1 MFCIPIQAHR
11 YAFVELLRSHGCGFN
26 ANGGLVPA
34 VKRQPYDVLHPFRF
48 ISGKLAPRSPFRSE
62 LRFNMVHPPTITVS
76 AHTQSPS
83 FVPGSS
89 LRATITLHANCPS
102 TSRAEPSRSTR
113 VDYIVCEVSGRWSTD
128 RSWLVSHAHATASR
142 HILDNH
148 LEKPIASS
156 HTPRVVHVPAQPDS
170 QPYPWSASLSD
181 ANLIGGGGRAGH
193 SGVIFRSAPL
203 VVCEREQITSGSRV
217 CFEVDCVLPEATP
230 PTFRGVAVRYAY
242 ALHIVIKFPDA
253 AAPKLIRVPFRIVT
267 PGGTAKDESRARMVV
282 PVPTPRG
289 VGPFSNAFLEEKE
302 TTALS
307 MSARLLNSA
316 PPDDIEIALALSLNG
331 RLTPYNED
339 VNKNKPLTNDHRT
352 LSNLRELPVLPTP
365 RPGMDIEK
373 KRARRRN
380 VIPVYA
386 ITQGSNSIARLYLS
400 KKIHHLG
407 DTLSAIFHF
416 QGDRPCYRL
425 GARLEAHEVINPD
438 YAVGQNTSNAEQGVV
453 FRKIYGEHGEFVM
466 SSKNTSIAFSIPHD
480 APPSFTTSVV
490 SVRWLLH
497 FVFLIPQAKGRQRV
511 NGAATHRVS
520 VDDDIA
526 PLLNRVHITENGV
539 TDEVEMGWEGGPW
552 PGEDPHNWTH
562 LPQEKVDF
570 LKWTL
575 PIIVSGQPGSQWG
588 NKSSTKLVHIAA
600 TP

>member
-1 MFCIPIQAHR
+1 MTA
-11 YAFVELLRSHGCGFN
+11 S
-26 ANGGLVPA
+26 
-34 VKRQPYDVLHPFRF
+34 
-48 ISGKLAPRSPFRSE
+48 
-62 LRFNMVHPPTITVS
+62 PTITVS
-76 AHTQSPS
+76 AHTLAPS

-89 LRATITLHANCPS
+89 LRATITLHADSPGRP
-102 TSRAEPSRSTR
+102 RAEPSRSNR

-128 RSWLVSHAHATASR
+128 RSWLISHAHTNSFS
-142 HILDNH
+142 HTLDNH
-148 LEKPIASS
+148 LYKPIASS
-156 HTPRVVHVPAQPDS
+156 HSPRVLHVPAQTDS
-170 QPYPWSASLSD
+170 QPYPWSAALSD
-181 ANLIGGGGRAGH
+181 ANLIGGGGRTGH

-203 VVCEREQITSGSRV
+203 VVCEREQLTPGSRV
-217 CFEVDCVLPEATP
+217 CFQVECVLPETVP

-242 ALHIVIKFPDA
+242 ALHIVVKFPDLK
-253 AAPKLIRVPFRIVT
+253 APKLVRVPFRIVT
-267 PGGTAKDESRARMVV
+267 PGGTANDEARAKMVV
-282 PVPTPRG
+282 PVPTPKG
-289 VGPFSNAFLEEKE
+289 VGPFSNSFLEEKE

-307 MSARLLNSA
+307 MSARLLKSA

-339 VNKNKPLTNDHRT
+339 VNKNNPLTNDHRT

-373 KRARRRN
+373 KRARKRN

-386 ITQGSNSIARLYLS
+386 ITQGSHSIARLYLS
-400 KKIHHLG
+400 KKVHHLG

-425 GARLEAHEVINPD
+425 GARLEAHEVANPEF
-438 YAVGQNTSNAEQGVV
+438 ALGQNAQSTTDQGVV

-466 SSKNTSIAFSIPHD
+466 SCKNTSVTFSIPYD
-480 APPSFTTSVV
+480 APTSFTTSVV

-497 FVFLIPQAKGRQRV
+497 FVFLIPQARGRHRA
-511 NGAATHRVS
+511 NGSASHQTTS
-520 VDDDIA
+520 SDDA
-526 PLLNRVHITENGV
+526 EPLLNRVHITENGV

-562 LPQEKVDF
+562 LPQENVDV

-575 PIIVSGQPGSQWG
+575 PIIISGQSGSQWG
-588 NKSSTKLVHIAA
+588 TKSSAKLEH
-600 TP
+600 TTDDP